1 MNLNYNN
8 NIVLHVGFSK
18 TGTTTLQRHLFKNH
32 SQIRYLGKPY
42 PDETLQALVHR
53 LIMQESL
60 VYRASAVK
68 EYMENTLFDKP
79 GDPGKTVVLSDEML
93 VSYSK
98 ARDKGLVARRLKEV
112 FPAAKILFTIR
123 NQFDILTAAYLS
135 RGRLLT
141 YVPKKYSGLHVS
153 FDDWLELSL
162 ENIER
167 SYLGHIDYIKTV
179 DYYADLFGKE
189 NVSVLLL
196 EEFVNHRKT
205 YMEKLAAV
213 LNIDIEECLKLTED
227 KHEHKEISQS
237 QLNFERFRTR
247 LYPLSRVPLVFG
259 IVKPFFSLRG
269 LFRKEKTAMAIVSEK
284 WRQRLGPMYREGN
297 RKLVD
302 FYGLPLGKFGYPL

>member
-1 MNLNYNN
+1 M
-8 NIVLHVGFSK
+8 
-18 TGTTTLQRHLFKNH
+18 
-32 SQIRYLGKPY
+32 
-42 PDETLQALVHR
+42 
-53 LIMQESL
+53 
-60 VYRASAVK
+60 
-68 EYMENTLFDKP
+68 
-79 GDPGKTVVLSDEML
+79 LSDEML

-98 ARDKGLVARRLKEV
+98 ARDKGLVARRLKDV

-135 RGRLLT
+135 RGRLLA

-153 FDDWLELSL
+153 FDDWLKLSL

-167 SYLGHIDYIKTV
+167 SYLGHIDYVKTV

-196 EEFVNHRKT
+196 EEFVTDRKT

-213 LNIDIEECLKLTED
+213 LNIDVEEALTLTEN
-227 KHEHKEISQS
+227 KHEHREISQS

-259 IVKPFFSLRG
+259 MVKPVFSLRG
-269 LFRKEKTAMAIVSEK
+269 LFRKDKSAKVTVSEK
-284 WRQRLGPMYREGN
+284 WRERLAPMYREGN
-297 RKLVD
+297 RKLADV
-302 FYGLPLGKFGYPL
+302 YGLPLEKFGYPL